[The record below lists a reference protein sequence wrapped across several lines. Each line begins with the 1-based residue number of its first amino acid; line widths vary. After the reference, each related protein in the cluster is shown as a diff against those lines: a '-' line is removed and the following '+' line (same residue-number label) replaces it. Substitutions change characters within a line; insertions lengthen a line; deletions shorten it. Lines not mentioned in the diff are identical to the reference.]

1 LREKFPQGF
10 FTTKG
15 KRNFNA
21 LLPVDKNPLREN
33 FPQGVFFFSLFFPNP
48 IIARWASQGCQ
59 GSPLAS
65 LAPMNGRLR
74 LPPLTAFA
82 HLAYISNK
90 ERKGK
95 RNQHSNH
102 HSKNQNPIPVTSGT
116 IVVFLYYPV
125 PVTQKLPQILIYDL
139 KRS

>member
-1 LREKFPQGF
+1 MPCYQSIKTLE
-10 FTTKG
+10 G
-15 KRNFNA
+15 KIPPR
-21 LLPVDKNPLREN
+21 
-33 FPQGVFFFSLFFPNP
+33 VFYFVSLFFPNP

-59 GSPLAS
+59 GSSLAS

-95 RNQHSNH
+95 KEKEISMQHSNH
-102 HSKNQNPIPVTSGT
+102 QQKPKKTTIWCQWNDFYSNPKHRQCHKQRLMPVEPRKECFDPDKQDRTT
-116 IVVFLYYPV
+116 
-125 PVTQKLPQILIYDL
+125 TA
-139 KRS
+139 